1 MVCMTSAYALAF
13 YDRQFADIPRIPL
26 ESSLTKV
33 ENTSTDPQNFLI
45 VGADNAEGLDAKDSV
60 VNGRNIQEML
70 TDTIM
75 ILRIDPNQEKAWLLS
90 LPRDLYVPI
99 AGNHGKDR
107 INTALA
113 LGGPKLLIETIKQNF
128 GIDIQHFMQVNFYGF
143 KQLVDTIDGVNV
155 YFNYPARDSNT
166 GLDIPE
172 VGCKTLTGD
181 MALAFARSRHYTA
194 LIDGRWQEDL
204 TSDHGRIARQQYFI
218 KQALKKAITKGARN
232 PIQLNNLIGVAKD
245 YITIDDALTPEQIL
259 DLGARFNNFNPDD
272 LEVFEPYTRGGMAGA
287 ASVLFLEE
295 QPSQVMFNIFR
306 GVDPTRN
313 VLAAVRTEVRNGTG
327 KVGEAENAADELR
340 RRGFTVT
347 KVTDD
352 KDFRND
358 KTVIKHAPG
367 PGHLLAAIV
376 LARYFDADVPLA
388 EDPTLAGTET
398 SVALVV
404 GRDFNGIRREPRP
417 LEEFARL
424 LPAPVDP
431 NAPTT
436 LTPETESSAAATST
450 VPAET
455 SKAGPTTTKKP
466 VPTTQA
472 PTTTTTTAPP
482 SPNAKSIVPQPPE
495 GVEC

>member
-1 MVCMTSAYALAF
+1 LALNIMLVMVCVTSAYALAF

-45 VGADNAEGLDAKDSV
+45 VGADNAEGLDATDSV

-107 INTALA
+107 TNPALA

-128 GIDIQHFMQVNFYGF
+128 GIEIQHFMPVNFFGF
-143 KQLVDTIDGVNV
+143 KRLVDTIEGVNV

-166 GLDIPE
+166 GLDIPD
-172 VGCKTLTGD
+172 VGCHTLTGD

-194 LIDGRWQEDL
+194 LIDGRWQEDV

-218 KQALKKAITKGARN
+218 KQALKKAISKGARN

-295 QPSQVMFNIFR
+295 QPTQAMFNIFR

-327 KVGEAENAADELR
+327 KVGEGENAADELR

-352 KDFRND
+352 KDFRNE

-388 EDPTLAGTET
+388 EDPTLAGSET

-404 GRDFNGIRREPRP
+404 GRDFAGIRKDPRP
-417 LEEFARL
+417 LEEFAHL
-424 LPAPVDP
+424 LPAPTDP
-431 NAPTT
+431 EAPTS
-436 LTPETESSAAATST
+436 ETTVAPATT
-450 VPAET
+450 APV
-455 SKAGPTTTKKP
+455 TTAKP
-466 VPTTQA
+466 GA
-472 PTTTTTTAPP
+472 TTTTTAPPP
-482 SPNAKSIVPQPPE
+482 SPNAKSIVPEPPE